1 MKLVTTKL
9 RKRLLANGAR
19 PGADHVPVLK
29 LFDPAGSATWL
40 FTEMDPDHPD
50 RLFGLCDP
58 GQGLPALGRASLAA
72 LARVRGRFGLPLERD
87 RHFTAC
93 AALSVYAATA
103 RRAGRIV
110 ERGAVFDEALREHSA
125 AAEEAA
131 P

>member
-1 MKLVTTKL
+1 MKLVIAKL

-40 FTEMDPDHPD
+40 FTEWDPDHPD
-50 RLFGLCDP
+50 RLFGLCDT
-58 GQGLPALGRASLAA
+58 GQGQPELGTASLAE
-72 LARVRGRFGLPLERD
+72 LARARGRLGLPLERD
-87 RHFTAC
+87 RHFTARHP
-93 AALSVYAATA
+93 LSVYAAAA

-110 ERGAVFDEALREHSA
+110 ERGAVFDAAVREHS
-125 AAEEAA
+125 AEEAA

>member
-1 MKLVTTKL
+1 MKLITAPL
-9 RKRLLANGAR
+9 HRRLLANGAQ

-29 LFDPAGSATWL
+29 LFDPCGAATWL
-40 FTEMDPDHPD
+40 FTERDPDCAD

-58 GQGLPALGRASLAA
+58 GQGCPEPGHASLAE
-72 LARVRGRFGLPLERD
+72 LARARDRFGLPLERD

-93 AALSVYAATA
+93 APLSVYAAAA

-110 ERGAVFDEALREHSA
+110 ERGAELDEALRA
-125 AAEEAA
+125 YREAA

>member
-1 MKLVTTKL
+1 MKLITAPL
-9 RKRLLANGAR
+9 HRRLLANGAR

-58 GQGLPALGRASLAA
+58 RPGPSR
-72 LARVRGRFGLPLERD
+72 ARVRELVG
-87 RHFTAC
+87 
-93 AALSVYAATA
+93 A
-103 RRAGRIV
+103 RPRAGP
-110 ERGAVFDEALREHSA
+110 LR
-125 AAEEAA
+125 AA

>member
-1 MKLVTTKL
+1 MKLVIAKL

-50 RLFGLCDP
+50 RLFGLCDT
-58 GQGLPALGRASLAA
+58 GQGHPELGHASLAA
-72 LARVRGRFGLPLERD
+72 LTRVRGRFGLPLERD
-87 RHFTAC
+87 RYFTARHP
-93 AALSVYAATA
+93 LSVYAAAA

-110 ERGAVFDEALREHSA
+110 ERGAAFDDAVREHSA
-125 AAEEAA
+125 AEAA

>member
-1 MKLVTTKL
+1 MKLITAPL
-9 RKRLLANGAR
+9 HRRLLANGAR

-29 LFDPAGSATWL
+29 FFDPCGSATWL

-58 GQGLPALGRASLAA
+58 GQGLPELGHASLAE
-72 LARVRGRFGLPLERD
+72 LARARGRFGLPLERD
-87 RHFTAC
+87 RYFTAC
-93 AALSVYAATA
+93 APLSVYTAAA

-110 ERGAVFDEALREHSA
+110 ERGAELDAALRA
-125 AAEEAA
+125 YREAA

>member
-1 MKLVTTKL
+1 MKLITAPL
-9 RKRLLANGAR
+9 HRRLLANGAR

-29 LFDPAGSATWL
+29 LFDPCGSATWL

-50 RLFGLCDP
+50 RLFGLCDT
-58 GQGLPALGRASLAA
+58 GCGLPEPGHASLAE
-72 LARVRGRFGLPLERD
+72 LARARGRFGLPLERD

-93 AALSVYAATA
+93 APLSVYAAAA

-110 ERGAVFDEALREHSA
+110 ERGAELDAALRAYREG
-125 AAEEAA
+125 A

>member
-1 MKLVTTKL
+1 MKLITAPL

-29 LFDPAGSATWL
+29 LFDPCGSATWL

-50 RLFGLCDP
+50 RLFGLCDT
-58 GQGLPALGRASLAA
+58 GCGLPEPGYASLAE
-72 LARVRGRFGLPLERD
+72 LARARGRFGLPLERD
-87 RHFTAC
+87 RYFTAC
-93 AALSVYAATA
+93 APLSVYTAAA

-110 ERGAVFDEALREHSA
+110 ERGAELDEALRAYREGT
-125 AAEEAA
+125 

>member
-1 MKLVTTKL
+1 MKLVIAKL

-29 LFDPAGSATWL
+29 LFDPTGSATWL
-40 FTEMDPDHPD
+40 FTERDPEHPD
-50 RLFGLCDP
+50 RLFGLCDT
-58 GQGLPALGRASLAA
+58 GQGQPELGTASLAE

-87 RHFTAC
+87 RYFTARYP
-93 AALSVYAATA
+93 LSVYARAA

-110 ERGAVFDEALREHSA
+110 ERGAVFDEAVREHS
-125 AAEEAA
+125 AEEAA

>member
-1 MKLVTTKL
+1 MKLITAPL
-9 RKRLLANGAR
+9 HRRLLANGAR

-29 LFDPAGSATWL
+29 LFDPCGSATWL
-40 FTEMDPDHPD
+40 FTERDPGCAD

-58 GQGLPALGRASLAA
+58 GQGCPELGYASLAE
-72 LARVRGRFGLPLERD
+72 LARARGRFGLPLERD

-93 AALSVYAATA
+93 APLSVYTAAA

-110 ERGAVFDEALREHSA
+110 ERGAELDAALRA
-125 AAEEAA
+125 YREAA